1 MRPAACGFEPR
12 AASREP
18 FFDTLRSMTAAEL
31 EQRAERAVRRG
42 ELLVALEHFDAYLA
56 QQPDDERVRQR
67 MESVRALLQ
76 PSELVSRR
84 RAEPEEPDPGEGT
97 LSDAELGEMYASSGR
112 FEDAAAA
119 YERAAAAN
127 PRNELLQERLQE
139 LRALARPST
148 KADLAGAEKLEAPL
162 TTPGK
167 GVAPVRS
174 AKAVGAS
181 FAPISTPPKPA
192 AKALAKDPVKLLEA
206 LLERVRSG
214 RRKL

>member
-1 MRPAACGFEPR
+1 MSP
-12 AASREP
+12 S
-18 FFDTLRSMTAAEL
+18 EL

-42 ELLVALEHFDAYLA
+42 ELLAALEHFDAYLA

-84 RAEPEEPDPGEGT
+84 RAEPEAPAADEGT
-97 LSDAELGEMYASSGR
+97 LTDAELGEMHASSGR
-112 FEDAAAA
+112 FNDAAVA
-119 YERAAAAN
+119 YERALAAS
-127 PRNELLQERLQE
+127 PGNELLLERLDE
-139 LRALARPST
+139 LRALARPTS
-148 KADLAGAEKLEAPL
+148 KADLAKAEKLEAPVL
-162 TTPGK
+162 TPGK

-192 AKALAKDPVKLLEA
+192 SLPKDRVKLLEA
-206 LLERVRSG
+206 LLERVQG
-214 RRKL
+214 ARRKA